1 MNFNFPPE
9 KNNMPSTVYEPY
21 STPTAYQTQESNEF
35 ERKTLLSDIQTDA
48 VVIGAGITGNTLAV
62 HLSEAGKSVVQLE
75 ANVPGWGG
83 SGRAFGSVVP
93 CHKNS
98 EEAII
103 RHYGEQR
110 GNRLIDALAH
120 GPALVSE
127 LLNRHNIDAAFA
139 GGGWAFGAHSKPF
152 YKKLQTRAE
161 YWQAR
166 NADVE
171 YLNASEFS
179 QVIGSDYYRGGL
191 IDRRALSV
199 NPYAYARGLFKK
211 ANQLGTEQYTN
222 TPAVDVEQMQNGSWR
237 IRTPQ
242 GSVECENVYFCTNAY
257 TKGVWPGLE
266 EGFIRVR
273 GFGATTAAIDPT
285 LLADILPQNHFITD
299 TRQLWSG
306 IRKLPNGQI
315 HLGVGGP
322 AMGAKGT
329 ADLKVA
335 RRRLKDVYPAIGSVE
350 WGESWS
356 GWIAISMDQFPRIL
370 RLANGVWAAQG
381 YSGRGIAMATLLG
394 RELSFCQGDI
404 ESEDL
409 ILPVEKKIPL
419 VPFHSVSPLGAAAMI
434 GFYGVQ
440 DAIADRNK

>member
-1 MNFNFPPE
+1 MIE
-9 KNNMPSTVYEPY
+9 KNNMSSTVREPY
-21 STPTAYQTQESNEF
+21 SIPAAYQTPDSSEF
-35 ERKTLLSDIQTDA
+35 EREALLNPIQADA
-48 VVIGAGITGNTLAV
+48 VVIGAGITGSTLAV
-62 HLSEAGKSVVQLE
+62 HLCESGKSVVQLE
-75 ANVPGWGG
+75 AKTPGWGG

-110 GNRLIDALAH
+110 GTRLIDALAH

-127 LLNRHNIDAAFA
+127 LLKRHNIDAAFA

-152 YKKLQTRAE
+152 YKKLQKRAD

-166 NADVE
+166 DADVE

-179 QVIGSDYYRGGL
+179 QVIGSDYYRCGL

-199 NPYAYARGLFKK
+199 NPYAYARGLFKT
-211 ANQLGTEQYTN
+211 AHQLGAKQYTN
-222 TPAVDVEQMQNGSWR
+222 TPAVDVKQKQNGTWQVT
-237 IRTPQ
+237 TPL

-266 EGFIRVR
+266 KGFVRVR
-273 GFGATTAAIDPT
+273 GFGATTAAIDPAQ
-285 LLADILPQNHFITD
+285 LADILPQNHFITD

-322 AMGAKGT
+322 AMGAKGK

-335 RRRLKDVYPAIGSVE
+335 RQRLKEVYPAIGSVE

-356 GWIAISMDQFPRIL
+356 GWIAISTDQFPRIL

-381 YSGRGIAMATLLG
+381 YNGRGIAMATLLG
-394 RELSFCQGDI
+394 RELSFCQGNF
-404 ESEDL
+404 EREDL
-409 ILPVEKKIPL
+409 ILPVEKKIPW
-419 VPFHSVSPLGAAAMI
+419 VPFHPFSPLGAAAMI
-434 GFYGVQ
+434 GLYGIQ
-440 DAIADRNK
+440 DAMADRNK